1 MINAKHRHLSLT
13 TAISLVVSS
22 MIGTGVFT
30 SLGYQLLDI
39 QSGFSIIMLWF
50 IGGVIS
56 LFGALSYSELA
67 SALPKSGGEY
77 YLLSRILH
85 PSIGLSAG
93 IISSTIGFS
102 APAVLAAIALANYLK
117 PIFVNINVSILAA
130 TVIILLNILHSFSLG
145 VGKSFQVW
153 STLLKLFTMILFI
166 FAGIFF
172 SDKQDISFSPRL
184 EDLKIVLSPEFA
196 VNLVWVSYAYAGWN
210 SSVYVVGEI
219 VKPNKNIF
227 KSILIG
233 TLLVAAFYVILNYVF
248 LVVSPIE
255 SLKGEIEIGYISS
268 VNLFGEKSAKLI
280 SILIGLL
287 LLSTVSSY
295 VYVGPRIIQAIGEDY
310 DKLSFLSKINQ
321 NGVPFNAFIIQ
332 LVISLGFILSSTFE
346 EVVLYTGIILII
358 TTSITVCSLIYLRL
372 KEPYLNRPYKV
383 WGYPFTPFIFII
395 LNSWILVYTVYL
407 KPTESIIGICLM
419 IFSLGLF
426 FVLKRE
432 KKYEA

>member
-1 MINAKHRHLSLT
+1 
-13 TAISLVVSS
+13 

-67 SALPKSGGEY
+67 SALPRSGGEY

-93 IISSTIGFS
+93 IISATVGFS

-117 PIFVNINVSILAA
+117 PIFVNVNVSILAA
-130 TVIILLNILHSFSLG
+130 TVILLLNILHSFSLG
-145 VGKSFQVW
+145 LGKSFQVW

-172 SDKQDISFSPRL
+172 SDKQNISFSPKL

-233 TLLVAAFYVILNYVF
+233 TLLVAAFYVMLNYVF

-372 KEPYLNRPYKV
+372 KEPDLNRPYKV
-383 WGYPFTPFIFII
+383 WGYPFIPFIFII

>member
-1 MINAKHRHLSLT
+1 LINAKHRHLSLT

-56 LFGALSYSELA
+56 LFGALSYGELA

-93 IISSTIGFS
+93 IISATVGFS

-233 TLLVAAFYVILNYVF
+233 TLLVAAFYVMLNYVF

-321 NGVPFNAFIIQ
+321 NGVPLNAFIIQ

-346 EVVLYTGIILII
+346 EVILYAGIILIM

-372 KEPYLNRPYKV
+372 KEPDLKRPYKV

-395 LNSWILVYTVYL
+395 LNTWILVYTVYL

-426 FVLKRE
+426 FMLKRE
-432 KKYEA
+432 KNYEA

>member
-93 IISSTIGFS
+93 IISATVGFS

-117 PIFVNINVSILAA
+117 PIFVNVNVSILAA

-166 FAGIFF
+166 FVGIFF
-172 SDKQDISFSPRL
+172 SDKQNISFSPKL

-233 TLLVAAFYVILNYVF
+233 TLLVAAFYMMLNYVF

-310 DKLSFLSKINQ
+310 DKLSFLSEKNQ

-372 KEPYLNRPYKV
+372 KEPDLKRPNKV

-395 LNSWILVYTVYL
+395 LNTWILVYTVYL

>member
-1 MINAKHRHLSLT
+1 MINAEHRHLSLT
-13 TAISLVVSS
+13 AAISLVVSS

-67 SALPKSGGEY
+67 SALPRSGGEY

-93 IISSTIGFS
+93 IISATVGFS

-117 PIFVNINVSILAA
+117 PIFVNVNVSILAA

-153 STLLKLFTMILFI
+153 STLLKLFTMILFV

-172 SDKQDISFSPRL
+172 SDKQNISFSPKL

-233 TLLVAAFYVILNYVF
+233 TLLVAAFYVMLNYVF

-268 VNLFGEKSAKLI
+268 VILFGEKSAKLI

-372 KEPYLNRPYKV
+372 KEPVLNRPYKV

-395 LNSWILVYTVYL
+395 LNTWILVYTVYL

-419 IFSLGLF
+419 IFSFCLLYTSPSPRDRG
-426 FVLKRE
+426 
-432 KKYEA
+432 

>member
-1 MINAKHRHLSLT
+1 
-13 TAISLVVSS
+13 

-67 SALPKSGGEY
+67 SALPRSGGEY

-93 IISSTIGFS
+93 IISATVGFS

-172 SDKQDISFSPRL
+172 SDKQDISFSPRI

-227 KSILIG
+227 KSILIS
-233 TLLVAAFYVILNYVF
+233 TLLVAAFYVMLNYVF

-321 NGVPFNAFIIQ
+321 KGVPFNAFIIQ

-358 TTSITVCSLIYLRL
+358 TTSITVCSLIYLRF
-372 KEPYLNRPYKV
+372 KEPDLKRPYKV
-383 WGYPFTPFIFII
+383 WGYPFTPFIFIV
-395 LNSWILVYTVYL
+395 LNTWILVYTVYL

-426 FVLKRE
+426 FMLKRE
-432 KKYEA
+432 KNYEA

>member
-1 MINAKHRHLSLT
+1 
-13 TAISLVVSS
+13 

-93 IISSTIGFS
+93 IISSTVGFS

-145 VGKSFQVW
+145 FGKSFQVW

-172 SDKQDISFSPRL
+172 SDKQNISFSPKL

-233 TLLVAAFYVILNYVF
+233 TLLVAAFYVMLNYVF
-248 LVVSPIE
+248 LIVSPIE

-295 VYVGPRIIQAIGEDY
+295 VYVGPRIIQAIGEGY

-372 KEPYLNRPYKV
+372 KEPDLNRPYKV

>member
-1 MINAKHRHLSLT
+1 LINAKHRHLSLT

-93 IISSTIGFS
+93 IISATVGFS

-117 PIFVNINVSILAA
+117 PIFVNVNVSILAA

-233 TLLVAAFYVILNYVF
+233 TLLVAAFYVMLNYVF

-372 KEPYLNRPYKV
+372 KEPDLNRPYKV

-395 LNSWILVYTVYL
+395 LNTWILVYTVYL

>member
-56 LFGALSYSELA
+56 LFGALSYGELA

-93 IISSTIGFS
+93 IISATVGFS

-233 TLLVAAFYVILNYVF
+233 TLLVAAFYVMLNYVF

-321 NGVPFNAFIIQ
+321 NGVPLNAFIIQ

-346 EVVLYTGIILII
+346 EVILYAGIILIM

-372 KEPYLNRPYKV
+372 KEPDLKRPYKV

-395 LNSWILVYTVYL
+395 LNTWILVYTVYL

-426 FVLKRE
+426 FMLKRE
-432 KKYEA
+432 KNYEA

>member
-1 MINAKHRHLSLT
+1 
-13 TAISLVVSS
+13 

-93 IISSTIGFS
+93 IISATVGFS

-117 PIFVNINVSILAA
+117 PIFVNVNVSILAA

-172 SDKQDISFSPRL
+172 SDKQNISFSPKL

-233 TLLVAAFYVILNYVF
+233 TLLVAAFYVMLNYVF

-372 KEPYLNRPYKV
+372 KEPDLKRPYKV

-395 LNSWILVYTVYL
+395 LNTWILVYTVYL

>member
-1 MINAKHRHLSLT
+1 
-13 TAISLVVSS
+13 

-67 SALPKSGGEY
+67 SALPRSGGEY

-93 IISSTIGFS
+93 LISATVGFS

-153 STLLKLFTMILFI
+153 STFLKLFTMILFI

-172 SDKQDISFSPRL
+172 SDKQNISFSPKL
-184 EDLKIVLSPEFA
+184 EDLNIVLSPEFA

-233 TLLVAAFYVILNYVF
+233 TLLVAAFYVFLNYVF

-268 VNLFGEKSAKLI
+268 VNLFGEESAKLI

-310 DKLSFLSKINQ
+310 DKLFFLSKINQ

-372 KEPYLNRPYKV
+372 KEPDLNRPYKV

-395 LNSWILVYTVYL
+395 LNTWILVYTVYL
-407 KPTESIIGICLM
+407 KPAESIIGICLM

-432 KKYEA
+432 KKYES

>member
-67 SALPKSGGEY
+67 SALPRSGGEY

-93 IISSTIGFS
+93 IISATVGFS

-117 PIFVNINVSILAA
+117 PIFVNVNVSILAA

-172 SDKQDISFSPRL
+172 SDKQDISFSPRI

-233 TLLVAAFYVILNYVF
+233 TLLVAAFYVMLNYVF

-332 LVISLGFILSSTFE
+332 LAISLGFILSSTFE

-358 TTSITVCSLIYLRL
+358 TTSVTVCSLIYLRL
-372 KEPYLNRPYKV
+372 KEPDLNRPYKV
-383 WGYPFTPFIFII
+383 WGYPYTPFIFII
-395 LNSWILVYTVYL
+395 LNTWILVYTVYL

>member
-1 MINAKHRHLSLT
+1 
-13 TAISLVVSS
+13 

-67 SALPKSGGEY
+67 SALPRSGGEY

-93 IISSTIGFS
+93 IISATVGFS

-117 PIFVNINVSILAA
+117 PIFVNVNVSILAA
-130 TVIILLNILHSFSLG
+130 TIIILLNILHSFSLG

-172 SDKQDISFSPRL
+172 SDKQNISFSPKL

-233 TLLVAAFYVILNYVF
+233 TLLVAAFYVMLNYVF

-372 KEPYLNRPYKV
+372 KEPDLKRPYKV
-383 WGYPFTPFIFII
+383 WGYPYIPFIFII
-395 LNSWILVYTVYL
+395 LNTWILVYTVYL

-426 FVLKRE
+426 FILKRE
-432 KKYEA
+432 KNYEA

>member
-67 SALPKSGGEY
+67 SALPRSGGEY

-93 IISSTIGFS
+93 IISATVGFS

-117 PIFVNINVSILAA
+117 PIFVNVNVSILAA

-172 SDKQDISFSPRL
+172 SDKQNISFSPKL

-233 TLLVAAFYVILNYVF
+233 TLLVAAFYVMLNYVF

-395 LNSWILVYTVYL
+395 LNTWILVYTVYL

>member
-93 IISSTIGFS
+93 IISATVGFS

-117 PIFVNINVSILAA
+117 PIFVNVNVSILAA

-172 SDKQDISFSPRL
+172 SDKQNISFSPKL

-233 TLLVAAFYVILNYVF
+233 TLLVAAFYVMLNYVF

-372 KEPYLNRPYKV
+372 KEPDLNRPYKV

-395 LNSWILVYTVYL
+395 LNTWILVYTVYL
-407 KPTESIIGICLM
+407 KPAESIIGICLM

>member
-1 MINAKHRHLSLT
+1 
-13 TAISLVVSS
+13 

-67 SALPKSGGEY
+67 SALPRSGGEY

-93 IISSTIGFS
+93 IISATVGFS

-117 PIFVNINVSILAA
+117 PIFVNVNVSILAA

-172 SDKQDISFSPRL
+172 SDKQNISFSPKL

-233 TLLVAAFYVILNYVF
+233 TLLVAAFYVMLNYVF

-372 KEPYLNRPYKV
+372 KEPDLNRPYKV

-395 LNSWILVYTVYL
+395 LNTWILVYTVYL

-426 FVLKRE
+426 FILKRE

>member
-1 MINAKHRHLSLT
+1 
-13 TAISLVVSS
+13 

-67 SALPKSGGEY
+67 SALPRSGGEY

-93 IISSTIGFS
+93 IISATVGFS

-117 PIFVNINVSILAA
+117 PIFVNVNVSILAA

-172 SDKQDISFSPRL
+172 SDKQNISFSPKL

-233 TLLVAAFYVILNYVF
+233 TLLVAAFYVMLNYVF

-372 KEPYLNRPYKV
+372 KEPDLNRPYKV

-395 LNSWILVYTVYL
+395 LNTWILVYTVYL

-426 FVLKRE
+426 FILKRE
-432 KKYEA
+432 KNYEA

>member
-1 MINAKHRHLSLT
+1 
-13 TAISLVVSS
+13 

-93 IISSTIGFS
+93 IISSTVGFS

-145 VGKSFQVW
+145 FGKSFQVW

-172 SDKQDISFSPRL
+172 SDKQNISFSPKL

-233 TLLVAAFYVILNYVF
+233 TLLVAAFYVMLNYVF

-372 KEPYLNRPYKV
+372 KEPDLNRPYKV

>member
-67 SALPKSGGEY
+67 SALPRSGGEY

-93 IISSTIGFS
+93 IISATVGFS

-117 PIFVNINVSILAA
+117 PIFVNVNVSILAA

-172 SDKQDISFSPRL
+172 SDKQNISFSPKL

-233 TLLVAAFYVILNYVF
+233 TLLVAAFYVMLNYVF
-248 LVVSPIE
+248 LVVSPLE

>member
-67 SALPKSGGEY
+67 SALPRSGGEY

-93 IISSTIGFS
+93 IISATVGFS

-117 PIFVNINVSILAA
+117 PIFVNVNVSILAA

-172 SDKQDISFSPRL
+172 SDKQNISFSPKL

-233 TLLVAAFYVILNYVF
+233 TLLVAAFYVMLNYVF

-310 DKLSFLSKINQ
+310 DKLYFLSKINQ

-346 EVVLYTGIILII
+346 EVVLYTGIILIM

-372 KEPYLNRPYKV
+372 KEPDLKRPYKV
-383 WGYPFTPFIFII
+383 WGYPYIPFIFII
-395 LNSWILVYTVYL
+395 LNTWILVYTVYL

-426 FVLKRE
+426 FILKRE
-432 KKYEA
+432 KNYEA

>member
-67 SALPKSGGEY
+67 SALPRSGGEY

-93 IISSTIGFS
+93 IISATVGFS

-117 PIFVNINVSILAA
+117 PIFVNVNVSILAA

-172 SDKQDISFSPRL
+172 SDKQNISFSPKL

-233 TLLVAAFYVILNYVF
+233 TLLVAAFYVMLNYVF

-372 KEPYLNRPYKV
+372 KEPDLNRPYKV

-395 LNSWILVYTVYL
+395 LNTWILVYTVYL
-407 KPTESIIGICLM
+407 KPTESIIGIIM
-419 IFSLGLF
+419 IIII
-426 FVLKRE
+426 
-432 KKYEA
+432 

>member
-1 MINAKHRHLSLT
+1 
-13 TAISLVVSS
+13 

-67 SALPKSGGEY
+67 SALPRSGGEY

-93 IISSTIGFS
+93 IISATVGFS

-117 PIFVNINVSILAA
+117 PIFVNVNVSILAA

-172 SDKQDISFSPRL
+172 SDKQNISFSPKL

-233 TLLVAAFYVILNYVF
+233 TLLVAAFYVMLNYVF

-310 DKLSFLSKINQ
+310 DKLSFLSEINQ

-358 TTSITVCSLIYLRL
+358 TTSVTVCSLIYLRL
-372 KEPYLNRPYKV
+372 KEPDLNRPYKV

>member
-50 IGGVIS
+50 IGGGIS

-67 SALPKSGGEY
+67 SALPRSGGEY

-93 IISSTIGFS
+93 IISATVGFS

-117 PIFVNINVSILAA
+117 PIFVNVNVSILAA

-172 SDKQDISFSPRL
+172 SDKQNISFSPKL

-233 TLLVAAFYVILNYVF
+233 TLLVAAFYVMLNYVF

-268 VNLFGEKSAKLI
+268 VILFGEKSAKLI

-395 LNSWILVYTVYL
+395 LNTWILVYTVYL

>member
-1 MINAKHRHLSLT
+1 
-13 TAISLVVSS
+13 

-67 SALPKSGGEY
+67 SALPRSGGEY

-93 IISSTIGFS
+93 IISATVGFS

-117 PIFVNINVSILAA
+117 PIFVNVNVSILAA

-172 SDKQDISFSPRL
+172 SDKQNISFSPKL

-233 TLLVAAFYVILNYVF
+233 TLLVAVFYVMLNYVF

-295 VYVGPRIIQAIGEDY
+295 VYVGPRIIQAIGKDY

-372 KEPYLNRPYKV
+372 KEPDLNRPYKV

-395 LNSWILVYTVYL
+395 LNTWILVYTVYL
-407 KPTESIIGICLM
+407 KPAESIIGICLM

>member
-1 MINAKHRHLSLT
+1 
-13 TAISLVVSS
+13 

-67 SALPKSGGEY
+67 SALPRSGGEY

-93 IISSTIGFS
+93 IISATVGFS

-117 PIFVNINVSILAA
+117 PIFVNVNVSILAA

-172 SDKQDISFSPRL
+172 SDKQNISFSPKL

-233 TLLVAAFYVILNYVF
+233 TLLVAAFYVMLNYVF
-248 LVVSPIE
+248 LVVSPLE

-372 KEPYLNRPYKV
+372 KEPDLKRPYKV

-395 LNSWILVYTVYL
+395 LNTWILVYTVYL

-426 FVLKRE
+426 FILKRE
-432 KKYEA
+432 KNYEA

>member
-13 TAISLVVSS
+13 AAISLVVSS

-67 SALPKSGGEY
+67 SALPRSGGEY

-93 IISSTIGFS
+93 IISATVGFS

-172 SDKQDISFSPRL
+172 NDKQNISFSPKL

-233 TLLVAAFYVILNYVF
+233 TLLVAAFYVMLNYVF

-358 TTSITVCSLIYLRL
+358 TTSVTVCSLIYLRL
-372 KEPYLNRPYKV
+372 KEPDLNRPYKV
-383 WGYPFTPFIFII
+383 WGYPYTPFIFII
-395 LNSWILVYTVYL
+395 LNTWILVYTVYL

-426 FVLKRE
+426 FILKEE
-432 KKYEA
+432 KNYEA

>member
-1 MINAKHRHLSLT
+1 
-13 TAISLVVSS
+13 
-22 MIGTGVFT
+22 
-30 SLGYQLLDI
+30 
-39 QSGFSIIMLWF
+39 MLWF

-93 IISSTIGFS
+93 IISATVGFS

-117 PIFVNINVSILAA
+117 PIFVNVNVSILAA

-233 TLLVAAFYVILNYVF
+233 TLLVAAFYVMLNYVF

-346 EVVLYTGIILII
+346 EVVLYTGIILIM

-372 KEPYLNRPYKV
+372 KEPDLKRPYKV

-395 LNSWILVYTVYL
+395 LNTWILVYTVYL

>member
-1 MINAKHRHLSLT
+1 
-13 TAISLVVSS
+13 

-67 SALPKSGGEY
+67 SALPRSGGEY

-93 IISSTIGFS
+93 IISATVGFS

-117 PIFVNINVSILAA
+117 PIFVNVNVSILAA

-166 FAGIFF
+166 FVGIFF
-172 SDKQDISFSPRL
+172 SDKQNISFSPKL

-233 TLLVAAFYVILNYVF
+233 TLLVAAFYVMLNYVF

-268 VNLFGEKSAKLI
+268 VILFGEKSAKLI

-295 VYVGPRIIQAIGEDY
+295 VYVGPRIIQAIGKDY

-346 EVVLYTGIILII
+346 EVILYTGIILII

-372 KEPYLNRPYKV
+372 KEPNLNRPYKV
-383 WGYPFTPFIFII
+383 WGYPFIPFIFII

>member
-1 MINAKHRHLSLT
+1 
-13 TAISLVVSS
+13 

-67 SALPKSGGEY
+67 SALPRSGGEY

-93 IISSTIGFS
+93 IISATVGFS

-117 PIFVNINVSILAA
+117 PIFVNVNVSILAA

-172 SDKQDISFSPRL
+172 NDKQNISFSPKL

-233 TLLVAAFYVILNYVF
+233 TLLVAAFYVMLNYVF

-346 EVVLYTGIILII
+346 EVVLYTGIILIM

-372 KEPYLNRPYKV
+372 KEPDLKRPYKV

-395 LNSWILVYTVYL
+395 LNTWILVYTVYL

-426 FVLKRE
+426 FILKKE
-432 KKYEA
+432 KNYEA

>member
-1 MINAKHRHLSLT
+1 LINAKHRHLSLT

-93 IISSTIGFS
+93 IISATVGFS

-117 PIFVNINVSILAA
+117 PIFVNVNVSILAA

-172 SDKQDISFSPRL
+172 SDKQNISFSPKL

-233 TLLVAAFYVILNYVF
+233 TLLVAAFYVMLNYVF

-372 KEPYLNRPYKV
+372 KEPDLNRPYKV
-383 WGYPFTPFIFII
+383 WGYPYIPFIFII
-395 LNSWILVYTVYL
+395 LNTWILVYTVYL

-426 FVLKRE
+426 FILKRE
-432 KKYEA
+432 KNYEA

>member
-1 MINAKHRHLSLT
+1 
-13 TAISLVVSS
+13 

-93 IISSTIGFS
+93 IISATVGFS

-130 TVIILLNILHSFSLG
+130 AVILLLNILHSFSLG

-166 FAGIFF
+166 FAGIFL

-184 EDLKIVLSPEFA
+184 EDLKIVFSPEFA

-219 VKPNKNIF
+219 LKPNKNIF

-419 IFSLGLF
+419 VFSLGLF

>member
-1 MINAKHRHLSLT
+1 
-13 TAISLVVSS
+13 

-67 SALPKSGGEY
+67 SALPRSGGEY

-93 IISSTIGFS
+93 IISATVGFS

-117 PIFVNINVSILAA
+117 PIFVNVNVSVLAA

-172 SDKQDISFSPRL
+172 SDKQNISFSPKI

-233 TLLVAAFYVILNYVF
+233 TLLVAAFYVMLNYVF

-268 VNLFGEKSAKLI
+268 VILFGEKSGKLI

-310 DKLSFLSKINQ
+310 DKLSFLSEINQ

-372 KEPYLNRPYKV
+372 KEPDLNRPYKV
-383 WGYPFTPFIFII
+383 WGYPFIPFIFII

-426 FVLKRE
+426 FVLKIE

>member
-1 MINAKHRHLSLT
+1 
-13 TAISLVVSS
+13 

-67 SALPKSGGEY
+67 SALPRSGGEY

-93 IISSTIGFS
+93 IISATVGFS

-117 PIFVNINVSILAA
+117 PIFVNVNVSILAA

-145 VGKSFQVW
+145 VGKFFQVW
-153 STLLKLFTMILFI
+153 STLLKLFTIILFI

-172 SDKQDISFSPRL
+172 SDKQNISFSPKL

-233 TLLVAAFYVILNYVF
+233 TLLVAAFYVMLNYIF
-248 LVVSPIE
+248 LVFSPIE

-346 EVVLYTGIILII
+346 EVVLYTGIILIM

-372 KEPYLNRPYKV
+372 KEPDLKRPYKV

-395 LNSWILVYTVYL
+395 LNTWILVYTVYL

-426 FVLKRE
+426 FILKRE
-432 KKYEA
+432 KNYEA

>member
-1 MINAKHRHLSLT
+1 MINAEHRHLSLT
-13 TAISLVVSS
+13 AAISLVVSS
-22 MIGTGVFT
+22 MIGTGIFT

-67 SALPKSGGEY
+67 SALPESGGEY

-93 IISSTIGFS
+93 IISATVGFS

-117 PIFVNINVSILAA
+117 PIFVNVNVSILAA

-172 SDKQDISFSPRL
+172 SDKQNISFSPIL

-233 TLLVAAFYVILNYVF
+233 TLLVAAFYVMLNYIF
-248 LVVSPIE
+248 LIVSPIE

-332 LVISLGFILSSTFE
+332 LIISLGFILSSTFE

-372 KEPYLNRPYKV
+372 KEPDLKRPYKV

-395 LNSWILVYTVYL
+395 LNTWILVYTVYL

>member
-67 SALPKSGGEY
+67 SALPRSGGEY

-93 IISSTIGFS
+93 IISATVGFS

-117 PIFVNINVSILAA
+117 PIFVNVNVSILAA

-172 SDKQDISFSPRL
+172 SDKQNISFSPKL

-233 TLLVAAFYVILNYVF
+233 TLLVAAFYVMLNYVF

-346 EVVLYTGIILII
+346 EVVLYTGIILIM

-372 KEPYLNRPYKV
+372 KEPDLKRPYKV

-395 LNSWILVYTVYL
+395 LNTWILVYTVYL

>member
-93 IISSTIGFS
+93 IISATVGFS

-117 PIFVNINVSILAA
+117 PIFVNVNVSILAA

-172 SDKQDISFSPRL
+172 SDKQNISFSPKL

-233 TLLVAAFYVILNYVF
+233 TLLVAAFYVMLNYVF

-372 KEPYLNRPYKV
+372 KEPDLKRPYKV

-395 LNSWILVYTVYL
+395 LNTWILVYTVYL

>member
-93 IISSTIGFS
+93 IISATVGFS

-130 TVIILLNILHSFSLG
+130 TVILLLNILHSISLG

-172 SDKQDISFSPRL
+172 SDKQDISFSPRI

-196 VNLVWVSYAYAGWN
+196 VNLVWVSYAYAGWI

-233 TLLVAAFYVILNYVF
+233 TLLVAAFYVMLNYVF

-346 EVVLYTGIILII
+346 EVVMYTGIILII

-372 KEPYLNRPYKV
+372 KEPDLKRPYKV

-395 LNSWILVYTVYL
+395 LNTWILVYTVYL

-426 FVLKRE
+426 FILKRE
-432 KKYEA
+432 KNYED

>member
-67 SALPKSGGEY
+67 SALPRSGGEY

-93 IISSTIGFS
+93 IISATVGFS

-117 PIFVNINVSILAA
+117 PIFVNVNVSILAA

-145 VGKSFQVW
+145 VGKSFQAW

-172 SDKQDISFSPRL
+172 SDKQNISFSPKL
-184 EDLKIVLSPEFA
+184 EDLKIVFSPEFA

-227 KSILIG
+227 KSILVG
-233 TLLVAAFYVILNYVF
+233 TLLVAAFYVMLNYVF

-268 VNLFGEKSAKLI
+268 VILFGEESAKLI
-280 SILIGLL
+280 SIFIGLL

-310 DKLSFLSKINQ
+310 DKLSFLSEKNQ
-321 NGVPFNAFIIQ
+321 NGVPFNAFIVQ

-358 TTSITVCSLIYLRL
+358 TTSVTVCSLIYLRF
-372 KEPYLNRPYKV
+372 KEPGLNRPYKV
-383 WGYPFTPFIFII
+383 WGYPYTPFIFVI
-395 LNSWILVYTVYL
+395 LNTWILVYTVYL
-407 KPTESIIGICLM
+407 KPAESIIGICLM

-426 FVLKRE
+426 FVPKRE

>member
-67 SALPKSGGEY
+67 SALPRSGGEY

-93 IISSTIGFS
+93 IISATVGFS

-117 PIFVNINVSILAA
+117 PIFVNVNVSILAA

-172 SDKQDISFSPRL
+172 SDKQDISFSPRI

-233 TLLVAAFYVILNYVF
+233 TLLVAAFYVMLNYVF

-268 VNLFGEKSAKLI
+268 VILFGEKSAKLI

-358 TTSITVCSLIYLRL
+358 TNSLTVCSLIYLRL
-372 KEPYLNRPYKV
+372 KEPDLNRPYKV
-383 WGYPFTPFIFII
+383 WGYPFIPFIFII
-395 LNSWILVYTVYL
+395 LNSWILVYTVIL